1 MRFLGLR
8 SPSHFSNHS
17 PSLSAVSSRT
27 GWDST
32 RYTLYAGISML
43 EGRRSATA
51 ERVAMRRAY
60 HQLYDQPVIFRDP
73 LALRVLSDDCAA
85 QVRNGHEQENSNP
98 FSRGLRGFLAARS
111 RFAEEE
117 LAKACAH
124 GVRQY
129 VVLGAGLDTF
139 ACRNPFA
146 DLQVFE
152 VDFPDTQ
159 AWKRARLR
167 HAGIAI
173 PPSLRFAP
181 VDFERHS
188 LEDGLRLAGFRRD
201 APAFFSWLGVVP
213 YLTRAAAFATLRLIA
228 ALPKGS
234 GVVFDYSIPRELM
247 SERERDAFDEL
258 AARVARAGEPFR
270 SSYDPA
276 QLDHDLRALGFSEI
290 EDLDVAA
297 IRARWFGEDAQEQR
311 LHGRSGHLLCAW
323 LQQKGS

>member
-1 MRFLGLR
+1 M
-8 SPSHFSNHS
+8 
-17 PSLSAVSSRT
+17 
-27 GWDST
+27 
-32 RYTLYAGISML
+32 I

-51 ERVAMRRAY
+51 ERVAMRRAA
-60 HQLYDQPVIFRDP
+60 HQLYDRPLVFEDP
-73 LALRVLSDDCAA
+73 LALAILSDQAA
-85 QVRNGHEQENSNP
+85 ERVRTEAEEENSNP
-98 FSRGLRGFLAARS
+98 WALGLRAFMAVRS

-117 LAKACAH
+117 LARSVRK

-139 ACRNPFA
+139 ACRNPFP

-159 AWKRARLR
+159 AWKRARLE

-188 LEDGLRLAGFRRD
+188 LADGLHEAGFRS
-201 APAFFSWLGVVP
+201 AEPAFFSWLGVVP
-213 YLTRAAAFATLRLIA
+213 YLTRPAAFATLRFIA

-234 GVVFDYSIPRELM
+234 GVVFDYSIPREM
-247 SERERDAFDEL
+247 MGERERDAFDEL

-270 SSYDPA
+270 SFFDPA
-276 QLDHDLRALGFSEI
+276 QLAVDLRALGFTAI
-290 EDLDVAA
+290 EDLGVAA
-297 IRARWFGEDAQEQR
+297 IRARWFPSVEAEQR
-311 LHGRSGHLLCAW
+311 LHGRTGHLLCAW
-323 LQQKGS
+323 I

>member
-1 MRFLGLR
+1 M
-8 SPSHFSNHS
+8 
-17 PSLSAVSSRT
+17 
-27 GWDST
+27 
-32 RYTLYAGISML
+32 I

-51 ERVAMRRAY
+51 ERVAMRRAS
-60 HQLYDQPVIFRDP
+60 HQLHDQPVIFHDP
-73 LALRVLSDDCAA
+73 LALRVLSDECAA
-85 QVRNGHEQENSNP
+85 QVRDGIEQENGNP
-98 FSRGLRGFLAARS
+98 WSRGLRAFLAARS

-117 LAKACAH
+117 LAKAVRQ
-124 GVRQY
+124 GVLQY

-152 VDFPDTQ
+152 VDFPQTQ
-159 AWKRARLR
+159 AWKRARLE

-173 PPSLRFAP
+173 PSSLHFAP

-188 LEDGLRLAGFRRD
+188 LEDGLTEAGFRRSE
-201 APAFFSWLGVVP
+201 PAFFSWLGVVP
-213 YLTRAAAFATLRLIA
+213 YLTRAAAFATLGFIA

-234 GVVFDYSIPRELM
+234 GVAFDYSIPREMM

-270 SSYDPA
+270 SFYDPA
-276 QLDHDLRALGFSEI
+276 QLAVDLRAMGFTEI
-290 EDLDVAA
+290 EDLSGGDV
-297 IRARWFGEDAQEQR
+297 RARWFPSSGAEQR

-323 LQQKGS
+323 L